1 MRRGSDVMNG
11 VPNVAKPQPVNI
23 GDASPKRLLVTW
35 ANEQD
40 AWVRHLVAETLLT
53 RKPADG
59 NFIEQLYSVFLAEKG
74 LSKEPQPEIPFL
86 ELDDREEAAEETLE
100 LIRIQEIKGVNALA
114 PNQVLDF
121 DPSLTILYGQNG
133 SGKTG
138 YARIIKRAAAVRTAE
153 PILPNVNIEGEQEE
167 PSASI
172 SYTLDTDPT
181 EVRWNNEAGLSPLT
195 RISVFDST
203 AVTLHVDTDLGYV
216 YTPAELALFGQVS
229 AGIQKLQ
236 EKITEEARD
245 LRPRS
250 NSLLS
255 RFVRG
260 TTVYPVIESLGA
272 ATELAELE
280 ALAEVPK
287 DVTEQKE
294 RLEQEVA
301 ALRANTAEALLAHAE
316 SQVRGMTRLE
326 ELADVVSRFS
336 AKAYNLALDN
346 LSIAQTEHRKARGE
360 LFDADELPG
369 LPDDDWQKFITAGDE
384 YQAHLGLHEYPQSG
398 NQCLYCRQPLAESA
412 LDLVRRYRTFLD
424 ESYTR
429 RVAESRRQ
437 VDEMAIFIDPS
448 VVIQSREF
456 IETQLSEKKEPSSW
470 IGTSEVLLDELT
482 IELVEVNA
490 RRKSVAPDL
499 ARRSQLL
506 TSMIGP
512 LISATK
518 EQVRQLAQQKH
529 ERAETLTT
537 KERDLRELSAR
548 IELRSNLEAARTHVQ
563 NAKRGEQLDSLSR
576 SISNK
581 IARSLTDQAK
591 LASEDL
597 VNKNFE
603 QLFREEC
610 EVLRA
615 PLVALQFQARS
626 GRAERRKFVASHKPS
641 QILSEG
647 EQKVLA
653 LADFLAESRMRGV
666 KAPVVFDDPIT
677 SLDYRRLEE
686 VSRRIHELSET
697 HQVVLFTHNIMFAST
712 LIALRQSKGRRCK
725 YYEVRDGE
733 PEKGI
738 LAPDVEPR
746 FDQPADIAKRIN
758 KHIELCATAEPAV
771 QDALIAQSYDLI
783 RSWCEAFVEQELL
796 KNVTQRYRANIMMT
810 RLGAVRVDL
819 FASTASVIT
828 RLFDKACRNL
838 TSHSQGL
845 ENLNTKPTLSEL
857 KDDWSKAQAARMAYI
872 S

>member
-1 MRRGSDVMNG
+1 M
-11 VPNVAKPQPVNI
+11 AKPQPVNI

-59 NFIEQLYSVFLAEKG
+59 SFIEQLYSVFLAEKG

-114 PNQVLDF
+114 LNQVLDF

-172 SYTLDTDPT
+172 SYTLDTEPT

-229 AGIQKLQ
+229 VGIQKLQ
-236 EKITEEARD
+236 EKITEEARA
-245 LRPRS
+245 LRPKS
-250 NSLLS
+250 NVLLS

-272 ATELAELE
+272 ATELAELA
-280 ALAEVPK
+280 ALAEVP
-287 DVTEQKE
+287 DDATEQKD

-301 ALRANTAEALLAHAE
+301 ALRANTAEALLTHAE

-326 ELADVVSRFS
+326 ELAQVVSRFS
-336 AKAYNLALDN
+336 PKAYNLALDN
-346 LSIAQTEHRKARGE
+346 LSVAQTARRKARGE

-369 LPDDDWQKFITAGDE
+369 PPDDDWQKFITAGDE
-384 YQAHLGLHEYPQSG
+384 YQTHLGLHDYPQSG

-429 RVAESRRQ
+429 RVTDSRRQ
-437 VDEMAIFIDPS
+437 VDEMAIFVDPG
-448 VVIQSREF
+448 VVVQCREF
-456 IETQLSEKKEPSSW
+456 IETQTGEKDPSSW
-470 IGTSEVLLDELT
+470 IGVSEILLDELSA
-482 IELVEVNA
+482 ELVEVNA
-490 RRKSVAPDL
+490 RRKSVAPEMTK
-499 ARRSQLL
+499 RSHSL
-506 TSMIGP
+506 TSILGP
-512 LISATK
+512 LISVTK

-529 ERAETLTT
+529 DRAETLAA
-537 KERDLRELSAR
+537 KERNLRELSAR
-548 IELRSNLEAARTHVQ
+548 IELRSNLETARVYVQ
-563 NAKRGEQLDSLSR
+563 NAKRGEQLDNLSK

-581 IARSLTDQAK
+581 IARSLTDQSK

-746 FDQPADIAKRIN
+746 FDQPSDIAKRIN
-758 KHIELCATAEPAV
+758 KHIALCATAEPAV

-810 RLGAVRVDL
+810 RLDAVRVDL

-828 RLFDKACRNL
+828 PLFDKACRNM
-838 TSHSQGL
+838 TGHSQGL
-845 ENLNTKPTLSEL
+845 ETLNTKPTLAEL
-857 KDDWSKAQAARMAYI
+857 KDDWSKAQAARTAYI